1 MYILLNLFIS
11 ITLLPNTLST
21 ILSSLWSTCLVFLE
35 FIIFWLS
42 GVSGVYPCSQT
53 SRLFSHEYDV
63 DIPIK
68 QARDLIVSLFMCFS
82 M

>member
-1 MYILLNLFIS
+1 
-11 ITLLPNTLST
+11 
-21 ILSSLWSTCLVFLE
+21 
-35 FIIFWLS
+35 LS

-68 QARDLIVSLFMCFS
+68 QARDLKVFLIYVFFDVAWINCSFN
-82 M
+82 